1 LRGGGDITPRE
12 QDLTRS
18 RISLINTAMPYRP
31 KIVTRDISAS
41 TVSADLTP
49 KGSGLTNG
57 QMDSNFLNLRDQS
70 IGIKGSDS
78 TVFDIK
84 AGDTVTF
91 TNATITTDSTGTFVE
106 TGGGAET
113 VTALTSS
120 TAITVDC
127 SLGTVFTVTLAHNT
141 TFRLTNFSTGQAVAL
156 RITQDGTGNR
166 VAAFVSDTSTAVKF
180 AFGDN
185 LLSTAASKIDFV
197 SIFNDGTNLLGAIN
211 RAYA

>member
-1 LRGGGDITPRE
+1 
-12 QDLTRS
+12 
-18 RISLINTAMPYRP
+18 MPN
-31 KIVTRDISAS
+31 KAKLVTREVS
-41 TVSADLTP
+41 TTTVTEDSLAAGEAL
-49 KGSGLTNG
+49 SFSEL
-57 QMDSNFLNLRDQS
+57 DSNFLNLRDQS

-91 TNATITTDSTGTFVE
+91 TNATITSDSTGTFVA

-120 TAITVDC
+120 ASITVDC
-127 SLGTVFTVTLAHNT
+127 ALGTVFTVTLAHNA
-141 TFRLTNFSTGQAVAL
+141 TFTFNNLGTGQAVAL

-166 VAAFVSDTSTAVKF
+166 TGTFTGVKF

-185 LLSTAASKIDFV
+185 LLSTGAGKIDFI
-197 SIFNDGTNLLGAIN
+197 SIFNDGTNNLGAIN